1 MLQHK
6 TLGTRNSYLLEACRS
21 AFQKQAP
28 TRLCALALV
37 HLCIKAPWHWA
48 NLLLN
53 SSNQVAHPF
62 TSSSV
67 FSQFLSKL
75 SSGLQSIPLEGD
87 ICSVSQWT
95 LMSFGPSPFCG
106 EHSLR
111 VLSQPDQSQ
120 FEHLF
125 SSSLILLLSYA
136 QKCFLLLLSLFFL
149 KEWIEES
156 LISNCS
162 VFFFLVWCFMVHW
175 EFTVHGC
182 AL

>member
-62 TSSSV
+62 TSSSI

-106 EHSLR
+106 EHSEGFVSTRSKPVWTL
-111 VLSQPDQSQ
+111 
-120 FEHLF
+120 
-125 SSSLILLLSYA
+125 
-136 QKCFLLLLSLFFL
+136 
-149 KEWIEES
+149 
-156 LISNCS
+156 
-162 VFFFLVWCFMVHW
+162 VFFFPYSV
-175 EFTVHGC
+175 
-182 AL
+182 ALLCTEMFFVVVVVVFLEGVDRGKSNF

>member
-1 MLQHK
+1 
-6 TLGTRNSYLLEACRS
+6 
-21 AFQKQAP
+21 
-28 TRLCALALV
+28 
-37 HLCIKAPWHWA
+37 
-48 NLLLN
+48 
-53 SSNQVAHPF
+53 
-62 TSSSV
+62 
-67 FSQFLSKL
+67 
-75 SSGLQSIPLEGD
+75 
-87 ICSVSQWT
+87 
-95 LMSFGPSPFCG
+95 MSFGPSPFCG

-162 VFFFLVWCFMVHW
+162 VVFFPCVMF
-175 EFTVHGC
+175 HGPLGIHSPWAVLC
-182 AL
+182 NAMALLIAQPLPHLHPWRCDTALPAMGGKKGGSPPGWALQVSLSSPLQG